1 MIYNNHLTI
10 SIYRVHKDYV
20 DFLHIIQ
27 DNLLHFTDLF
37 LTNFKK

>member
-20 DFLHIIQ
+20 DFFAYYTGQFIAFYRPFFNQL
-27 DNLLHFTDLF
+27 
-37 LTNFKK
+37 